1 MYIGGMFFLGIFNI
15 IAASVENVYVVIVFR
30 ALQGVAASATIPSSY
45 ALVSNLFT
53 GRALHLAISV
63 LTVFMTTSYGLGCVM
78 GGAFA
83 LTSIGYRAAFYLLGG
98 LAFLVAFL
106 GSLCIEPASVK
117 GDSLK
122 DLDHIGVTLMLSGSL
137 LLVTGLTEGG
147 TSWNSP
153 SAYVPIIFGV
163 LLLFTF
169 FAWELYIMRKFK
181 SFDSVNLLIPLET
194 WTIPNI
200 VPYLL
205 INGIGYSNIF
215 SIMLM
220 SVEVFEYVAMNSP
233 LIAGLK
239 GLTGAV
245 GLFSASIP
253 ASLAFGKLPPKYV
266 IIVASTFSLAGSIV
280 ISRLGYTTESW
291 WRYGL
296 TGIGLSAFSQCFIF
310 YFCLNTVIVSAPL
323 EMQGVVSGM
332 GMTSVQMFIAIS
344 SGATS
349 SIVGDVELG
358 TTSEIQKQMMGRYRH
373 AFYFMIATS
382 ALNVVLSLFIKDTGF
397 GSLKQKR
404 EKKRMGSESRDCTE
418 VEVGA
423 SKQVSE
429 SSDCV

>member
-1 MYIGGMFFLGIFNI
+1 
-15 IAASVENVYVVIVFR
+15 
-30 ALQGVAASATIPSSY
+30 
-45 ALVSNLFT
+45 
-53 GRALHLAISV
+53 
-63 LTVFMTTSYGLGCVM
+63 MTTSFGMGCVI
-78 GGAFA
+78 GGAFG
-83 LTSIGYRAAFYLLGG
+83 LTSIGYRATFYLLGG
-98 LAFLVAFL
+98 LALLVAIL

-117 GDSLK
+117 GDKLK
-122 DLDHIGVTLMLSGSL
+122 DLDHIGVALMLSGLL

-181 SFDSVNLLIPLET
+181 SFDSVQLLIPLET

-200 VPYLL
+200 IPYLL
-205 INGIGYSNIF
+205 VNGIGYSNIF
-215 SIMLM
+215 STMLM
-220 SVEVFEYVAMNSP
+220 SLEVFEYVAVNSP
-233 LIAGLK
+233 LISGLK

-245 GLFSASIP
+245 GLFTASIP
-253 ASLAFGKLPPKYV
+253 ASFAFGKLPPKYV
-266 IIVASTFSLAGSIV
+266 TITASLFSLAGSIIV
-280 ISRLGYTTESW
+280 SRLGNTTESW

-344 SGATS
+344 SGVTS

-358 TTSEIQKQMMGRYRH
+358 TTTEIQKRMMERYRH
-373 AFYFMIATS
+373 AFYFIIATS
-382 ALNVVLSLFIKDTGF
+382 ALNVVLSLFIKDMGF
-397 GSLKQKR
+397 GSLKEKR
-404 EKKRMGSESRDCTE
+404 EKKLIESDIRDCTNVKIE
-418 VEVGA
+418 A
-423 SKQVSE
+423 SNHVPD
-429 SSDCV
+429 SSDRV